1 MKLVVLVILVVL
13 LAGPAALAAV
23 DASADSATSAG
34 EAGWSAGKVVRDL
47 GSGLWLFVTD
57 VGTVVTKPAHM
68 SGQDYIW
75 LGELFLYGGILFYY
89 DEDIT
94 RSVQQNKDLPLLDA
108 VGDVGTTFQKL
119 GLMGYTNRFYLAGIV
134 AGYVLGWGPLQ
145 RISTD
150 ILFSHWIAGLY
161 RNAFKVLVGRARPN
175 EGLGA
180 YEFEFMGG
188 GTSMPSGHASTVMQL
203 ATILSKYADWWPASL
218 VFYAIAG
225 SVCYQR
231 VESREHWASD
241 VWVGAMSGAAVA
253 RLVMR
258 EHDEKDVIWVPS
270 VDPETGT
277 VGVQLSWRF

>member
-1 MKLVVLVILVVL
+1 MRSKLLVLFL
-13 LAGPAALAAV
+13 LWALAPGSAV
-23 DASADSATSAG
+23 AADADTTSSSNGG
-34 EAGWSAGKVVRDL
+34 EWSAGKVVRDV

-57 VGTVVTKPAHM
+57 VGAVVTKPAHM
-68 SGQDYIW
+68 TRHDYIW

-94 RSVQQNKDLPLLDA
+94 RSVQQNKDNPFLDT
-108 VGDVGTTFQKL
+108 VGDIGETFENL

-134 AGYVLGWGPLQ
+134 TGYAFGWGPLQ
-145 RISTD
+145 RISSD

-180 YEFEFMGG
+180 YHFEFRGG
-188 GTSMPSGHASTVMQL
+188 GTSLPSGHASTVMQL
-203 ATILSKYADWWPASL
+203 ATIFSKYADWWPASV
-218 VFYAIAG
+218 VFYGIAG
-225 SVCYQR
+225 CVCYQR
-231 VESREHWASD
+231 VESLEHWASD
-241 VWVGAMSGAAVA
+241 VWVGAMNGAAIA

-258 EHDEKDVIWVPS
+258 EHDKKGVIWMPS
-270 VDPETGT
+270 VDPESGT